1 MIFFVRGGH
10 YAQFNFLQSTCWV
23 EKNRKNIR

>member
-1 MIFFVRGGH
+1 MTFFVRGGN

-23 EKNRKNIR
+23 EKNREYLG